1 MPFMS
6 DDSRAI
12 DFLLEAN
19 ALERVPRAGFV
30 MSGVASPENVAAHT
44 AGMAVAA
51 MLIADRMDAPV
62 DRGRMLTMALL
73 HDIGESRTGDVA
85 LVLKTDEDRAEEARA
100 VAGILDGMPEHYAGV
115 LAEYEAQ
122 ETVESRIVKS
132 ADKLQMMAKIIA
144 YEADGDG
151 DFEAFWHRPRNFYD
165 AGLSGAKVLFD
176 EIRARRDPDVM

>member
-62 DRGRMLTMALL
+62 DRGRMLTMAL
-73 HDIGESRTGDVA
+73 
-85 LVLKTDEDRAEEARA
+85 
-100 VAGILDGMPEHYAGV
+100 P
-115 LAEYEAQ
+115 
-122 ETVESRIVKS
+122 
-132 ADKLQMMAKIIA
+132 
-144 YEADGDG
+144 
-151 DFEAFWHRPRNFYD
+151 
-165 AGLSGAKVLFD
+165 
-176 EIRARRDPDVM
+176 

>member
-1 MPFMS
+1 MPSMI
-6 DDSRAI
+6 DEARVI

-44 AGMAVAA
+44 AGMAVACL
-51 MLIADRMDAPV
+51 LIADRVGEPV

-85 LVLKTDEDRAEEARA
+85 LVEKTAGDVAAEERAERA
-100 VAGILDGMPEHYAGV
+100 ILDGMPPRYADA
-115 LAEYEAQ
+115 LAEYKSQ
-122 ETVESRIVKS
+122 ETVESRIVKA
-132 ADKLQMMAKIIA
+132 ADKLQMMAKIVA

-151 DFEAFWHRPRNFYD
+151 DLAAFWGNPRNFYD
-165 AGLSGAKVLFD
+165 AGLPAARALFD
-176 EIRARRDPDVM
+176 EIRARRRE